1 MQSLFHQLVRA
12 SLWKCKLEILSE
24 IGDSRIGRRMPH
36 LQTLFVSSRHKKGQT
51 IMMRVLDR
59 QEDKVPK
66 CMAQPLTGIRKIV
79 EFVMQFSCKPLV
91 EICTKVANQRFL
103 VRKVAIHGH
112 LRAACLLRNAADGDA
127 LIAEFSKQAAC
138 RLEKPSPQFI
148 SSLEFSGI
156 FLLDSFDNGSTLDLT
171 GQLFSP

>member
-1 MQSLFHQLVRA
+1 
-12 SLWKCKLEILSE
+12 
-24 IGDSRIGRRMPH
+24 
-36 LQTLFVSSRHKKGQT
+36 
-51 IMMRVLDR
+51 
-59 QEDKVPK
+59 
-66 CMAQPLTGIRKIV
+66 
-79 EFVMQFSCKPLV
+79 
-91 EICTKVANQRFL
+91 
-103 VRKVAIHGH
+103 VAIHGH